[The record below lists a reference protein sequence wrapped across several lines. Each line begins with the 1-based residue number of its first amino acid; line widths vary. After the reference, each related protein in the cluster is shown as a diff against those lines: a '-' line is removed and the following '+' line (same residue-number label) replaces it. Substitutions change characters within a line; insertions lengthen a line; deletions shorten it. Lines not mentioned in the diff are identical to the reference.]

1 MNNVV
6 NVLDI
11 GVINDGKTD
20 CSKIINDFLNNIDN
34 YNKELYFPH
43 GKYYFKDTIKVN
55 NNFNSIKFEEGSFIQ
70 SNENTAIYVIPK
82 MTEYDIK
89 MSLIRFYNNYLE
101 NYRSELEEYVKKIL
115 NKMYKE
121 DNSSIDRLISSL
133 LYDNFLSEDK
143 INDGYGIKDAKEFLD
158 WFWYFISSN

>member
-1 MNNVV
+1 MI
-6 NVLDI
+6 L
-11 GVINDGKTD
+11 
-20 CSKIINDFLNNIDN
+20 KI
-34 YNKELYFPH
+34 
-43 GKYYFKDTIKVN
+43 
-55 NNFNSIKFEEGSFIQ
+55 
-70 SNENTAIYVIPK
+70 
-82 MTEYDIK
+82 TEYDIK

>member
-1 MNNVV
+1 
-6 NVLDI
+6 
-11 GVINDGKTD
+11 
-20 CSKIINDFLNNIDN
+20 
-34 YNKELYFPH
+34 
-43 GKYYFKDTIKVN
+43 
-55 NNFNSIKFEEGSFIQ
+55 
-70 SNENTAIYVIPK
+70 